1 MRNSSVLSR
10 PFAAHKTCHSLDIII
25 APALKPYVG
34 IISIWTPHA
43 QSNFLVLG
51 AGGQD
56 VRVTGIEDGHGGA
69 AEELTAGGTELNL
82 CRHVSL
88 QLSEVV
94 FRPLLRANPQSIPR
108 VSAYL
113 VVRP

>member
-1 MRNSSVLSR
+1 M
-10 PFAAHKTCHSLDIII
+10 DIII

-34 IISIWTPHA
+34 I
-43 QSNFLVLG
+43 FLSSFPSPLKERSVLG
-51 AGGQD
+51 VLGQD
-56 VRVTGIEDGHGGA
+56 VGITGIEDSHGGA
-69 AEELTAGGTELNL
+69 TEELTAGGTELNL

-108 VSAYL
+108 V
-113 VVRP
+113 